1 MMCSSMAAPD
11 NLTNSERPFQTAFLL
26 RFEVDFR
33 FSSTF
38 HIKIYHSTGR
48 FLEWYIIQKVI
59 RASPHSAPSATAS
72 KVSFPFHTNTDPI
85 PTIYRLH
92 KTDQFRTVGKCT
104 GIQWHPRHFSA
115 SNMGSIQCLSAYTAH
130 SAMIHP
136 FSPNMNLMTR
146 CEKRISVHHKAQH
159 IFCLHTRFREDTSQ

>member
-1 MMCSSMAAPD
+1 MNK
-11 NLTNSERPFQTAFLL
+11 NLSFGWTILGM
-26 RFEVDFR
+26 V
-33 FSSTF
+33 
-38 HIKIYHSTGR
+38 YHSKG
-48 FLEWYIIQKVI
+48 I
-59 RASPHSAPSATAS
+59 RSSPHSAPSATAS
-72 KVSFPFHTNTDPI
+72 KESFPFRTNTDPM

-104 GIQWHPRHFSA
+104 GIQWHPRHFFA

-159 IFCLHTRFREDTSQ
+159 IFYLHTRFREDTSQ

>member
-1 MMCSSMAAPD
+1 M
-11 NLTNSERPFQTAFLL
+11 
-26 RFEVDFR
+26 V
-33 FSSTF
+33 
-38 HIKIYHSTGR
+38 YHSKG
-48 FLEWYIIQKVI
+48 I
-59 RASPHSAPSATAS
+59 RSSPHSAPSATAS
-72 KVSFPFHTNTDPI
+72 KESFPFRTNTDPM

-104 GIQWHPRHFSA
+104 GIQWYPRHFFA

-159 IFCLHTRFREDTSQ
+159 IFCLHTRFREDTSRSYAERPFPSRAHLPSSGFICISQCILYSFPYSNFLRTKETKMV